1 VGADAGGQM
10 RRLVWLT
17 LGGMGALAGCA
28 THEPTI
34 YSWGSYEETI
44 YVSHAEPGKMPPES
58 QIELLEKDYQQARA
72 ANKRVPPG
80 WHAHLGY
87 LYFEIGKADQARQE
101 LITEK
106 TEFPESTVFVDR
118 LLANLDRK

>member
-1 VGADAGGQM
+1 MSGPM
-10 RRLVWLT
+10 RGFAYLV
-17 LGGMGALAGCA
+17 LGGTVALAGCA

-34 YSWGSYEETI
+34 YSWGSYEELI

-58 QIELLEKDYQQARA
+58 QVDVLEKDYQQARA
-72 ANKRVPPG
+72 ANKRMPPG

-87 LYFEIGKADQARQE
+87 LYYQLGKADQARQE

-106 TEFPESTVFVDR
+106 AEFPESAVFVDR
-118 LLANLDRK
+118 LLANLDKK